1 MEYIIKND
9 IPAKAQKTGLYL
21 IDGLIKLKSKYPFIT
36 DVRGRGLLAAV
47 EFNKDMS
54 QSIMAACVENG
65 MMVNNVKPNA
75 VRIMPPLTISN
86 KEIDEALRIFDK
98 VFAGVKV

>member
-1 MEYIIKND
+1 LN
-9 IPAKAQKTGLYL
+9 
-21 IDGLIKLKSKYPFIT
+21 KLKSKYPFIT

-47 EFNKDMS
+47 EFDKDIS
-54 QSIMAACVENG
+54 QSVMKSCVEKG

-86 KEIDEALRIFDK
+86 KEIDEALSIFDQ
-98 VFAGVKV
+98 VFAGIKG